1 MSVLIA
7 DAESAQMVPGS
18 QTQPLDINLSHYNLL
33 LTNFVILCE
42 SVYDSRSP
50 LNMTAP
56 WHWVRAL
63 FKTAVWHVYV
73 FLIWKSVCFV
83 FA

>member
-7 DAESAQMVPGS
+7 DAESAQMVSGS

-33 LTNFVILCE
+33 LTNFAILCE

-56 WHWVRAL
+56 
-63 FKTAVWHVYV
+63 
-73 FLIWKSVCFV
+73 
-83 FA
+83 